1 MEDIIKQAI
10 ENHIPIVRS
19 KTLEFLKKVCKEN
32 SIETI
37 LEIGTATGYS
47 GIEMLKSAK
56 EGARLVTIEKDENRV
71 MLAKDNFQKMGVLA
85 QVTIIND
92 DAFLALNKLKDDNNK
107 FDLIFLDGPKGQ
119 YFKYF
124 SIIKQLM
131 NNNAIL
137 FSDNLNLLGLINLE
151 KIPHK
156 HRSMVNNMK
165 KFINALKN
173 DNELITEFYDIDDG
187 FSISK
192 KRA

>member
-71 MLAKDNFQKMGVLA
+71 MLAKDNFQKMGVFA

-92 DAFLALNKLKDDNNK
+92 DAFLALNKLKDDNKK

-192 KRA
+192 KRT

>member
-92 DAFLALNKLKDDNNK
+92 DAFLALNKLKDDNQK

>member
-56 EGARLVTIEKDENRV
+56 EGTRLVTIEKDENRV

-92 DAFLALNKLKDDNNK
+92 DAFLALNKLKDDNQK

>member
-92 DAFLALNKLKDDNNK
+92 DAFLALNKLKDDNKK

-192 KRA
+192 KRT